1 MKAAPRQ
8 ALTVAGLLAAVAASG
23 ALSVLGAQGTI
34 RRTPPADVAR
44 MMVPSLRGAEKLGVQ
59 GADAIRS
66 RLSQDI
72 PFKSLWVIQKNDIA
86 ATLEASGFDP
96 NQPLSLND
104 AKELAKLV
112 RADEFLDGTV
122 SRVPSGYRFDIRL
135 VLSRDPAYVQPI
147 PAVEGGRLDLTA
159 AEFSKEL
166 QKARK
171 QLDAEKTCTNDLR
184 DNKLDEAVAEAHK
197 GIAAYPRATLARLCL
212 ANAYVLKKLPADS
225 ILRVTNEILGI
236 DSTSRLALGWS
247 ADAYKATGDTSK
259 AITAWTK
266 LISLDPKN
274 TRLVDAVVREI
285 AGSGR
290 VDVARPI
297 IEQAVAANPGDPSL
311 LKLQFLI
318 LSASK
323 DYKKAI
329 EVGQQMAATDTS
341 MADVSYF
348 QRMAALYAADSQPQK
363 SAEIIATARNKFPG
377 NVDLSLLLAQQQRAA
392 GQIQQSIATLRT
404 LPPTTPK
411 VNLLLAQAYVEM
423 NQPDSALIALRAAAP
438 VDSAPSVAP
447 YALSVGNNLY
457 KAANTSKNRDDMQRA
472 FTFLVFSDS
481 LAATPQAELLAGI
494 SAFTVGQLAATEAGK
509 TKSCDLAKTAQAAFA
524 NAAIYLPKGAS
535 VSQQAATT
543 YMNYLGQFSPVVDNQ
558 VKQFCK

>member
-8 ALTVAGLLAAVAASG
+8 ALTVAGLIAAFAASG

-34 RRTPPADVAR
+34 RRAPPPDVAR

-59 GADAIRS
+59 AADAIRS

-147 PAVEGGRLDLTA
+147 PTVQGGRLDLTA
-159 AEFSKEL
+159 AEFSREL

-184 DNKLDEAVAEAHK
+184 DNKLDEAVAEAQK
-197 GIAAYPRATLARLCL
+197 GIIAYPRATLARLCL

-225 ILRVTNEILGI
+225 ILRVTNEVLAI

-247 ADAYKATGDTSK
+247 ADAYKAIGDTSK
-259 AITAWTK
+259 AIAAWTK

-423 NQPDSALIALRAAAP
+423 NQPDSALLALRAAAP

-481 LAATPQAELLAGI
+481 LNATPQAELLAGI

-509 TKSCDLAKTAQAAFA
+509 TKSCDLAKTAQTAFA